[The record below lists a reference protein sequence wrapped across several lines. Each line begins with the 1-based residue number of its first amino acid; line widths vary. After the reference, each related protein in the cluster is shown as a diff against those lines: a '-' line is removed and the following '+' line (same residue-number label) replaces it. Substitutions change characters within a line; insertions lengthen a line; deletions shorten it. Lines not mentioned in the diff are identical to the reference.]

1 MIILELLNIN
11 YMSLLSN
18 MKFGSSPVIPDD
30 DYDKHMAIYKYIAS
44 LYLIGIYM
52 YSMYL
57 TRYSLTEKQFDML
70 TNIDAED
77 VNSTKQIYNLLLQE
91 YAKKMLSNFNS
102 VYTTNELTEASKYI
116 PQKINT
122 IETTEQGNTSD
133 ITSLAGVSSL
143 TNLSGVQIPNKS
155 MSAIPASMPASI
167 SDMSASM
174 SASML
179 GMPAIPA
186 SIPVIPA
193 SMPASI
199 SDMSA
204 SMSASMPAMSF
215 QNNPAIQR
223 LKE

>member
-1 MIILELLNIN
+1 LISYILIIILELLNIN

-18 MKFGSSPVIPDD
+18 MNFGSSPVIPDD

-77 VNSTKQIYNLLLQE
+77 VNSTKHLYNLLLQE
-91 YAKKMLSNFNS
+91 YVNKMLSKFNS

-116 PQKINT
+116 LQKINT
-122 IETTEQGNTSD
+122 IEATEQGNTSD

-143 TNLSGVQIPNKS
+143 ANLSGVQIPNKS
-155 MSAIPASMPASI
+155 MSASMPASI

-174 SASML
+174 LGTPVIPASMLGMPVIPASML

-186 SIPVIPA
+186 S
-193 SMPASI
+193 
-199 SDMSA
+199 
-204 SMSASMPAMSF
+204 MPAMSF
-215 QNNPAIQR
+215 
-223 LKE
+223 KT